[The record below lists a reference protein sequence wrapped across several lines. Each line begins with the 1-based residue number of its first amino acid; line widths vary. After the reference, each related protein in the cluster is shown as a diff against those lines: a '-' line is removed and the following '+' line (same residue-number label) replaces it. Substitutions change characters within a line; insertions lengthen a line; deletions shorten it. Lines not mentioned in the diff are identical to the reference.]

1 MAELI
6 PVQVPPVPPG
16 PLLRLVG
23 WLQARFF
30 PGAMD
35 DSTARWIAALLIV
48 LVAIL
53 LGRFVVGIV
62 FKRLKGMM
70 AQANNQLMVPALEP
84 PAATLLILCGF
95 VAALSIVPLW
105 EEVPRLVRLGEQGA
119 LTAVVLW
126 GVACAGGAMIDH
138 FAAGARAKR
147 LQIAAFIP
155 LIKKTV
161 VTVFVTFSVLV
172 VFESLGF
179 EVKTFLTGLGI
190 GGLAFALAAQD
201 TIANMFGSFVVVMDQ
216 PFYVGEYIRI
226 QGHEGTVEEIGLRS
240 TRLRTAQRT
249 QVVIPNKTVAAEV
262 INNFTRMPQRRVD
275 ATLGVT
281 YDSPLDA
288 IQLALS
294 DIRALLR
301 ADPGVHQGLIVVSL
315 ADFSDSSLR
324 VQVLYFTADPDWES
338 HMAVRERVNFGILR
352 AFAARG
358 VTLSY
363 PDPVIRMDA
372 PAPPAAP
379 KGPGP
384 AA

>member
-6 PVQVPPVPPG
+6 PVQVPPVAPG

-35 DSTARWIAALLIV
+35 DTTARWIAALLII
-48 LVAIL
+48 LTAIL
-53 LGRFVVGIV
+53 LGRFVVGIT
-62 FKRLKGMM
+62 FSRLKKLMEK
-70 AQANNQLMVPALEP
+70 ANNQLMLPALEP
-84 PAATLLILCGF
+84 PAATLVILVGF
-95 VAALSIVPLW
+95 IAALSVVPLW
-105 EEVPRLVRLGEQGA
+105 EEVPRLIRLGEQGA

-126 GVACAGGAMIDH
+126 GVACAGGAVIDH

-155 LIKKTV
+155 LIKRTV
-161 VTVFVTFSVLV
+161 VSFFVVFSILV

-226 QGHEGTVEEIGLRS
+226 LGHEGTVEEIGLRS

-262 INNFTRMPQRRVD
+262 ITNLTRMPQRRVD
-275 ATLGVT
+275 ATLGVD
-281 YDSPLDA
+281 YDNSPES

-301 ADPGVHQGLIVVSL
+301 SDPGVHQGQIVVSL
-315 ADFSDSSLR
+315 ADFGTRRSARRSSTSRRTRTGTRTWRFANASTL
-324 VQVLYFTADPDWES
+324 ES
-338 HMAVRERVNFGILR
+338 
-352 AFAARG
+352 
-358 VTLSY
+358 
-363 PDPVIRMDA
+363 
-372 PAPPAAP
+372 
-379 KGPGP
+379 
-384 AA
+384 

>member
-119 LTAVVLW
+119 LTTVVLW
-126 GVACAGGAMIDH
+126 GVACAGGAVIDH

-161 VTVFVTFSVLV
+161 VTVFVIFSVLV

-226 QGHEGTVEEIGLRS
+226 LGHEGTVEEIGLRS

-249 QVVIPNKTVAAEV
+249 QVVIPNKTVAAEI

-281 YDSPLDA
+281 YDSPPDA
-288 IQLALS
+288 IQLALA

-301 ADPGVHQGLIVVSL
+301 ADPGVHQGLVVVSL

-358 VTLSY
+358 VALSY

-372 PAPPAAP
+372 PASPVTP
-379 KGPGP
+379 KGQGP